1 MKSMH
6 KDELIEAV
14 REIIHRILR
23 DKGNDPLEIGADTVI
38 IGGDIPID
46 SLDLATIV
54 VELETKT
61 GKDPF
66 AAGFLNFSTVGEL
79 AELYS

>member
-1 MKSMH
+1 MRK
-6 KDELIEAV
+6 EQIVETV
-14 REIIHRILR
+14 QEIINRILR

-38 IGGDIPID
+38 IGGNIPID

-54 VELETKT
+54 VELEAKT

-66 AAGFLNFSTVGEL
+66 EAGFLDFSTVGEL
-79 AELYS
+79 ADLYA

>member
-1 MKSMH
+1 MR

-14 REIIHRILR
+14 GEIITRILR
-23 DKGNDPLEIGADTVI
+23 DKGSDPLEIGADTVI

-46 SLDLATIV
+46 SLDLATVV
-54 VELETKT
+54 VELEAKT

-66 AAGFLNFSTVGEL
+66 EAGFLNFSTVGEL
-79 AELYS
+79 AGLYA